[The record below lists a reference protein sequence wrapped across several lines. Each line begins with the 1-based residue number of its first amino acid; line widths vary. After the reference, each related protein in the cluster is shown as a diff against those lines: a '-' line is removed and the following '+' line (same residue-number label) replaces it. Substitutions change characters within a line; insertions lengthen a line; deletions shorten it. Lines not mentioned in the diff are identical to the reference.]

1 MQNFYDAITGGQ
13 DQPES
18 VSLLVKRALS
28 MIETYYSQGIT
39 LEELAE
45 LFVGKNRN
53 LRPRAF
59 QQKFSRQEFTKR
71 S

>member
-1 MQNFYDAITGGQ
+1 MWELSQAISWRRIRELMKNLYDAITGGQ

-39 LEELAE
+39 LEEAVE
-45 LFVGKNRN
+45 
-53 LRPRAF
+53 
-59 QQKFSRQEFTKR
+59 RQLL
-71 S
+71 